1 MKVKIYNV
9 LGSIFYLTAL
19 VACDVDRIPETQI
32 TDPSF
37 WKSEADLKSATNYLY
52 TFLPG
57 FGEEESWSDNTYG
70 LQAHPVS
77 DGTQLP
83 PATSAYFSE
92 PYSWIRAANNVI
104 EKSDRVEI
112 TDAVREVYVAEARFF
127 RAFAYFQLLQ
137 KYGGVPL
144 IIKTLTEVSPELK
157 EPAKP
162 REDVVSQIY
171 QDLDFAVG
179 KLPKPSALGAAYG
192 RVTNIAALAMK
203 ARVALFEGTR
213 AKFHGYGDPSYHLNL
228 AVSSS
233 KEIIDAGE
241 NSLFD
246 NYFNLFQYQ
255 GEGPQNKENIL
266 VKQYG
271 LVTGNVVLSHNYSA
285 TQLFSGRVNP
295 TKSLVDSY
303 LMKDGLPI
311 EKSPFYQKPVVSL
324 DVFTDRDLRLS
335 ASVFKRGDP
344 YEKTTTYGSPPL
356 QFHKTGFGP
365 RKYWNAEDYITRQ
378 AMIDWVII
386 RYSEVLLTF
395 AEATFELNGRI
406 SDADLDMSINLLR
419 KRGEVAPL
427 TNSFAELYG
436 LDMREEIRRERRVE
450 LAQEN
455 HRYWDLLRWKTAETE
470 LPKAVLG
477 NYLFEEFGT
486 DIPVN
491 TNENGFIVVQ
501 DASFRR
507 FDPQKDYLWPFP
519 VNELGLNPAL
529 KQNNGW

>member
-1 MKVKIYNV
+1 MSV
-9 LGSIFYLTAL
+9 LCLITIA
-19 VACDVDRIPETQI
+19 ACDVERIPETQI

-37 WKSEADLKSATNYLY
+37 WKSETDLRSATNYLY

-70 LQAHPVS
+70 LQANPVS

-83 PATSAYFSE
+83 PATSTYFSA

-104 EKSDRVEI
+104 EKSVLVDVS
-112 TDAVREVYVAEARFF
+112 DAIRERYVAEARFF
-127 RAFAYFQLLQ
+127 RAFAYFQLVQ

-144 IIKTLTEVSPELK
+144 ITKTLTETSPELG
-157 EPAKP
+157 EPAKS
-162 REDVVSQIY
+162 REEVISQVY
-171 QDLDFAVG
+171 QDLDFAIG
-179 KLPKPSALGAAYG
+179 KLPKPSALGTSYG
-192 RVTNIAALAMK
+192 RITNIAALAMK

-213 AKFHGYGDPSYHLNL
+213 AKFHGYGDPAYHLNL
-228 AVSSS
+228 ALEAS
-233 KEIIDAGE
+233 KTVMEAGE
-241 NSLFD
+241 NSLFP
-246 NYFNLFQYQ
+246 NYFNLFQYE
-255 GEGPQNKENIL
+255 GEGPRNKENIL

-271 LVTGNVVLSHNYSA
+271 VTVGNVVLSHNYSA

-303 LMKDGLPI
+303 LMKDGLPV
-311 EKSPFYQKPVVSL
+311 EKSPLFQKPKVSI
-324 DVFTDRDLRLS
+324 DVFTNRDLRLN

-365 RKYWNAEDYITRQ
+365 KKYWNADDYITRQ

-386 RYSEVLLTF
+386 RYAEVLLTF
-395 AEATFELNGRI
+395 AEAAFELNGAI
-406 SDADLDMSINLLR
+406 SDADLDRSLNLLR
-419 KRGEVAPL
+419 KRGEVASL
-427 TNSFAELYG
+427 TNAFVEQHDLS
-436 LDMREEIRRERRVE
+436 MREEIRRERRVE

-470 LPKAVLG
+470 LPKPVLG

-491 TNENGFIVVQ
+491 TDKNGFIVVQ

-507 FDPQKDYLWPFP
+507 FDPRKDYLWPFP
-519 VNELGLNPAL
+519 VNELGLNSAL
-529 KQNNGW
+529 KQNPGW